1 MQYWIGLGSNLGDR
15 LENLRTARQALNQF
29 GTIQSSSAVYQT
41 AAWGKQDQPYF
52 LNAVV
57 VLESGLS
64 PLRLLRKIKQTEVRL
79 GRKKSEPWGPR
90 KIDLDIL
97 EWDGP
102 PVQNSILKIPHPY
115 LKERLFVLQP
125 MAWIDQQFTFRS
137 GEKIA
142 TLLRQYE
149 DQDEDCQLLI
159 EKW

>member
-15 LENLRTARQALNQF
+15 LENLKLARQALNRF
-29 GTIQSSSAVYQT
+29 GTIQCSSPVYQT
-41 AAWGKQDQPYF
+41 AAWGKKDQPPF

-57 VLESGLS
+57 LLESGLN
-64 PLRLLRKIKQTEVRL
+64 PFRLLRKLKQTEVRL
-79 GRKKSEPWGPR
+79 GRTKSERWGPR

-97 EWDGP
+97 EWEGT
-102 PVQNSILKIPHPY
+102 PVETSILKIPHPL
-115 LKERLFVLQP
+115 LKQRVFVLQP

-142 TLLRQYE
+142 TLLQQLEGR
-149 DQDEDCQLLI
+149 DDCQLLI